1 MRNRKNKHEQDVGV
15 ELYDLSESSNDLH
28 PIITG
33 NETPAMR
40 ETHQI
45 LETGIGTTQGA
56 THKGTEYSPLLM
68 EPSLKEP
75 ALTIQPGVEKTQKSR
90 EQAKVRAKPNKFL
103 VCGLIW
109 LAIILAGFATL
120 LFLLWR
126 SVNPVWVDIS
136 LNQSTILNG
145 QYLAY
150 SGGQFLVDETNYTTF
165 RLFDDFVVS
174 SDTPFLSFNGIFNAT
189 SDGDL
194 TAKDHF
200 FVQFLN
206 IGNLTFGN
214 GVLSALEGADVPV
227 DLDGA
232 TIRFNPDLAE
242 AYTLRKLVVGKYV
255 FDEKDFKFGD
265 VVCSTNGTIPDTCTG
280 TTTARL
286 LSREFDRYE
295 GEFLGA
301 FGGRIVKRIGDDV
314 VLCKGNDCKKLI
326 ETVAQKVISFAK
338 LVVTKVSFA
347 LTEYEEAVQRLRVCV
362 FEDERV
368 ESEWEFKDVVG
379 YAVLENST
387 LVYST
392 GTDLRFVSLASGKVI
407 KSEPSN
413 LKRFTAKRLSMGRV
427 RVCDAAQ
434 ILSEEFE
441 LRDGHVYHF
450 GRQIADVGPLSWGV
464 MDTFGSVRVVS
475 YSGNVIKNHVCTI
488 DGCKSEDLFH
498 FDSESVSGVF
508 LQPPMIVIQTNSA
521 FFVFSV

>member
-1 MRNRKNKHEQDVGV
+1 MRNRKNKHQQEDSL
-15 ELYDLSESSNDLH
+15 ELEDLGESSSDMH
-28 PIITG
+28 PSIAG
-33 NETPAMR
+33 SQTPPM
-40 ETHQI
+40 
-45 LETGIGTTQGA
+45 LETTQELLADVRTGIDVALNA
-56 THKGTEYSPLLM
+56 THGGTEFSPLLTK
-68 EPSLKEP
+68 PSVKVP
-75 ALTIQPGVEKTQKSR
+75 ALATQNTT
-90 EQAKVRAKPNKFL
+90 EQAKVRAKPNKF
-103 VCGLIW
+103 VACGLIW

-150 SGGQFLVDETNYTTF
+150 SGGQFLVDETNHTTF
-165 RLFDDFVVS
+165 RLFGDFAVS
-174 SDTPFLSFNGIFNAT
+174 SDTPFLSFNGVFNAT
-189 SDGDL
+189 SDGDV

-214 GVLSALEGADVPV
+214 GVLSTLEGADVPV

-232 TIRFNPDLAE
+232 TIRFNPELEE

-255 FDEKDFKFGD
+255 FYENELKFGD
-265 VVCSTNGTIPDTCTG
+265 VVCPNDGTIPDTCG
-280 TTTARL
+280 TTPARL
-286 LSREFDRYE
+286 LSREFDRYD

-314 VLCKGNDCKKLI
+314 VLCKGNDCKELI
-326 ETVAQKVISFAK
+326 ESAAQKVISFAK

-347 LTEYEEAVQRLRVCV
+347 LTEYEEATQRLRVCV

-368 ESEWEFKDVVG
+368 ESEWEFTDVVG

-392 GTDLRFVSLASGKVI
+392 GTALRFVSLASGDVI

-413 LKRFTAKRLSMGRV
+413 LKRFTAKRLPMGRV
-427 RVCDAAQ
+427 KVCDASQ

-441 LRDGHVYHF
+441 LRGGRVYHM

-464 MDTFGSVRVVS
+464 MDSFGSVRVVS
-475 YSGNVIKNHVCTI
+475 YSGNVITNHVCTI
-488 DGCKSEDLFH
+488 DGCKSEDLFP
-498 FDSESVSGVF
+498 FDLESVSGVF
-508 LQPPMIVIQTNSA
+508 LQPPMIVVQTNSA